1 MVEEYEKTKGDAPAI
16 AIDIQYGNDDNIDES
31 KKDRMVKEL
40 QARQEKREQF
50 SRRRQF
56 NEDEDVTY
64 INDFNRTFN
73 KKVGRAFDKYTK
85 EIKANLERGT
95 AL

>member
-1 MVEEYEKTKGDAPAI
+1 M
-16 AIDIQYGNDDNIDES
+16 N
-31 KKDRMVKEL
+31 RMLTEL
-40 QARQEKREQF
+40 DARQKKRDTF

-56 NEDEDVTY
+56 NDDEDVTY
-64 INDFNRTFN
+64 INEHNRNFN
-73 KKVGRAFDKYTK
+73 KSISRAFDKYTK